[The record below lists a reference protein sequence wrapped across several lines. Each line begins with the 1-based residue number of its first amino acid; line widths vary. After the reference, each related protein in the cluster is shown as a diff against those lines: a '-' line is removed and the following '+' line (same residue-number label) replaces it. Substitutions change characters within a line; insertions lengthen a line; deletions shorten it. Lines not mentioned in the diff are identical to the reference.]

1 MYLGIRIDQTPMVVS
16 KEIAAFLYR
25 KVIGE
30 SSPCFREETA
40 HTVHEPVDLVFS
52 AQEYAAQDKAEAAV
66 RVRLSV
72 GKSKAR
78 PPGAAE
84 HKPTV
89 DPEVL
94 AELFDI
100 LNQISGRVI
109 GQLAKRC
116 RTSGAP
122 LVENDDAIRTWIEET
137 AMGGN
142 GARAR
147 SAVQEDDRHALGV
160 AALLPI
166 KMMEAIDGKATR
178 FIRLDFGK

>member
-1 MYLGIRIDQTPMVVS
+1 MYLGIRIDQTPMVIS
-16 KEIAAFLYR
+16 KEIAAFLCR

-30 SSPCFREETA
+30 SLPCFRKETA
-40 HTVHEPVDLVFS
+40 HTVHEPVDLVFP

-78 PPGAAE
+78 PPGAAK
-84 HKPTV
+84 HKPTI
-89 DPEVL
+89 DPEVP

-100 LNQISGRVI
+100 LNQITGRVI

-122 LVENDDAIRTWIEET
+122 LVENDNVIGTWIEET
-137 AMGGN
+137 AMAGN
-142 GARAR
+142 SARAR
-147 SAVQEDDRHALGV
+147 SAVQENDRHPLGV

-166 KMMEAIDGKATR
+166 KMMEAIDSKAAR

>member
-16 KEIAAFLYR
+16 QEIAAFLFR
-25 KVIGE
+25 KEIGE
-30 SSPCFREETA
+30 SLPCFREETA
-40 HTVHEPVDLVFS
+40 HTVHEPVDLVFP

-78 PPGAAE
+78 PPGAAK
-84 HKPTV
+84 HKPTI
-89 DPEVL
+89 DPEVP
-94 AELFDI
+94 AEFFDI
-100 LNQISGRVI
+100 LNQITGRVI

-122 LVENDDAIRTWIEET
+122 LVENDNAIGTWIEET

-142 GARAR
+142 GACAW
-147 SAVQEDDRHALGV
+147 SAVQEDDRHPPRV

-166 KMMEAIDGKATR
+166 KMMEAIDSKAAR
-178 FIRLDFGK
+178 FKRLDFGK

>member
-1 MYLGIRIDQTPMVVS
+1 MYLGIRIDQTPIVIS
-16 KEIAAFLYR
+16 KEIPAFLYR

-30 SSPCFREETA
+30 SLPCFREETA

-84 HKPTV
+84 HKPTI
-89 DPEVL
+89 DPKVP

-100 LNQISGRVI
+100 PNQITGRVI

-122 LVENDDAIRTWIEET
+122 LIENDNAIGTWIEET

-142 GARAR
+142 GACAW
-147 SAVQEDDRHALGV
+147 SAVQEDDRHPLRV

-166 KMMEAIDGKATR
+166 KMMEAIDSKAAR
-178 FIRLDFGK
+178 FKRLDFGK